1 MKKKKNE
8 KLKQRQ
14 IVILVITTLVLG
26 IICYLLATEITKSVI
41 DKKTMEEKM
50 KKEDFSDLTKL
61 VSLENISFDDYVNK
75 YNEIINNDDLKI
87 TNTVDNSITL
97 NDNDITFYLDDD
109 NNVTISKVD
118 FKKKNNTAKNIII
131 GLIQANNEA
140 VDKKTAKMIYDKVF
154 ETLGNTKDDDSKT
167 SEFFQ
172 YQGIECSLKYYKKEK
187 LYSFRIGRIID

>member
-1 MKKKKNE
+1 MCVK
-8 KLKQRQ
+8 
-14 IVILVITTLVLG
+14 
-26 IICYLLATEITKSVI
+26 
-41 DKKTMEEKM
+41 
-50 KKEDFSDLTKL
+50 
-61 VSLENISFDDYVNK
+61 ISPLDP
-75 YNEIINNDDLKI
+75 IINNDDLKI
-87 TNTVDNSITL
+87 NNTVDNSITI

>member
-8 KLKQRQ
+8 KLKKRQ

-26 IICYLLATEITKSVI
+26 IICYLLATEITKNVI
-41 DKKTMEEKM
+41 DKKAMEEKM

-87 TNTVDNSITL
+87 NNTADNSITI

>member
-87 TNTVDNSITL
+87 NNTVDNSITI

>member
-8 KLKQRQ
+8 KLKKRQ

-41 DKKTMEEKM
+41 DKKAMEEKM

-87 TNTVDNSITL
+87 NNTADNSITI

>member
-1 MKKKKNE
+1 MKKKKKE
-8 KLKQRQ
+8 KLTKRQ
-14 IVILVITTLVLG
+14 IVILVIVTLVLG
-26 IICYLLATEITKSVI
+26 IICYLVATEITKSVI

-50 KKEDFSDLTKL
+50 KKEDFSDLTEL
-61 VSLENISFDDYVNK
+61 VSLENISFDDYINK

-87 TNTVDNSITL
+87 NNTGDNSITI
-97 NDNDITFYLDDD
+97 NDNTITFYLDDD

>member
-8 KLKQRQ
+8 KLKKRQ

-41 DKKTMEEKM
+41 DKKAMEEKM

-87 TNTVDNSITL
+87 NNTVDNSITI
-97 NDNDITFYLDDD
+97 NENDITFYLDDD

>member
-8 KLKQRQ
+8 KLKKRQ

-41 DKKTMEEKM
+41 DKKAMEEKM

-87 TNTVDNSITL
+87 NNTVDNSITI

>member
-1 MKKKKNE
+1 MKKNE
-8 KLKQRQ
+8 KLKKRQ

-41 DKKTMEEKM
+41 DKKAMEEKM

-87 TNTVDNSITL
+87 NNTVDNSITI